1 VVQEAAVKRL
11 LVLAAVAAGFAVAP
25 APALATDECRG
36 LQQCVSVHG
45 PWVVVP
51 TARSVPRPRVEWQ
64 LTCPRGY
71 IAAGLDAELSHRAI
85 DVGFLGRIGAP
96 VTPGVATRRS
106 IVFYASYVGATARAP
121 SFRPHVGCMPGGGGG
136 RIPTAFKPGEP
147 TIRRVAQAEVSPGF
161 GTAAKSCVRTETL
174 VGASHAFAFFM
185 RTAPSSSLV
194 ASVDGRQRVSGRRV
208 TLAVTADVEVA
219 SVQAVV
225 QVHAICSRV
234 R

>member
-1 VVQEAAVKRL
+1 MRRL
-11 LVLAAVAAGFAVAP
+11 FVLAAVAAGFAVAP
-25 APALATDECRG
+25 APALATDECQG
-36 LQQCVSVHG
+36 LQQCVPVHG

-51 TARSVPRPRVEWQ
+51 TGSSVPRPRVEWQ

-71 IAAGLDAELSHRAI
+71 VAAGLDAELSHRAI

-96 VTPGVATRRS
+96 VTPGVVTRRS
-106 IVFYASYVGATARAP
+106 IVLYASYVGATARAP

-147 TIRRVAQAEVSPGF
+147 TIRRVAQNEVSPGR
-161 GTAAKSCVRTETL
+161 GTAAKSCLPRETL
-174 VGASHAFAFFM
+174 VGASHAFGFFM
-185 RTAPSSSLV
+185 RNAPSASLV
-194 ASVDGRQRVSGRRV
+194 ASVGGRQRVSGRRV
-208 TLAVTADVEVA
+208 AVAVTADVEVA

-225 QVHAICSRV
+225 QVHAVCSRA

>member
-1 VVQEAAVKRL
+1 MKRL
-11 LVLAAVAAGFAVAP
+11 LVLFTVAAGFAVAP

-36 LQQCVSVHG
+36 LQQCVPVHG

-51 TARSVPRPRVEWQ
+51 TGNSVPRPRVEWQ

-71 IAAGLDAELSHRAI
+71 VAAGLDAELSHRAI
-85 DVGFLGRIGAP
+85 DVGFLGRVGAP

-147 TIRRVAQAEVSPGF
+147 TIRRVAQNEVAPGR
-161 GTAAKSCVRTETL
+161 GTAVKSCLPRETL
-174 VGASHAFAFFM
+174 VGASHAFGFFM
-185 RTAPSSSLV
+185 RNAPSASLV
-194 ASVDGRQRVSGRRV
+194 ASVGGRQRVSGRRV
-208 TLAVTADVEVA
+208 AVAVTADVEVA

-225 QVHAICSRV
+225 QVQAVCSRA

>member
-1 VVQEAAVKRL
+1 VRTRL

-25 APALATDECRG
+25 APAFATDECRG

-51 TARSVPRPRVEWQ
+51 TALTVPRPRVEWQ

-106 IVFYASYVGATARAP
+106 IVFYGSYVGATARAP

-147 TIRRVAQAEVSPGF
+147 TVRRVAQTEVSPGA
-161 GTAAKSCVRTETL
+161 GTAAKSCLRTETL
-174 VGASHAFAFFM
+174 VGASHAFGFFM
-185 RTAPSSSLV
+185 RNAPSSSLV
-194 ASVDGRQRVSGRRV
+194 GSVDGRQRVSGRSV

-225 QVHAICSRV
+225 QVHAICSRA